1 MTTVADLYLLQE
13 MDLEIQAKQA
23 ALSDVETR
31 LGESEELEMARREV
45 EEQRHRLREA
55 QKKQREAEW
64 TVEGVRVKIQPL
76 EQRLYGG
83 AIKNPKELVGLQ
95 QDVDSLKAR
104 QRELED
110 WDLEAM
116 SAVEEAERELA
127 EGERR
132 LLGMETEW
140 KSEQESLR
148 QQRDVLQREI
158 EEMEQRRSGQAA
170 TIDAE
175 MVRQYETLRA
185 LHQGRAVAKVERGIC
200 QGCRITLPMHVL
212 QRARRGN
219 HLVQCTSCE
228 RILYLS

>member
-1 MTTVADLYLLQE
+1 MTTVADLYVLQE

-23 ALSDVETR
+23 ALADVETR
-31 LGESEELEMARREV
+31 LGESEELEETRREV
-45 EEQRHRLREA
+45 KEQRDRLREA

-64 TVEGVRVKIQPL
+64 RVEEVRAKIQPL
-76 EQRLYGG
+76 EKKLYGG
-83 AIKNPKELVGLQ
+83 TVKNPKELVGLQ
-95 QDVDSLKAR
+95 QDLDSLKAR

-110 WDLEAM
+110 LDLEAM
-116 SAVEEAERELA
+116 SVVEEVESGLAEAER
-127 EGERR
+127 R
-132 LLGMETEW
+132 LSDLGARW
-140 KSEQESLR
+140 QAEQEGLR
-148 QQRDVLQREI
+148 QQRDDLERELQELKR
-158 EEMEQRRSGQAA
+158 RRSGQEA

-175 MVRQYETLRA
+175 MIRQYEALRA

-212 QRARRGN
+212 QRARRAN

>member
-13 MDLEIQAKQA
+13 MDIEMQAKQA
-23 ALSDVETR
+23 ALDDVEAR
-31 LGESEELEMARREV
+31 LGESEELEETRREV
-45 EEQRHRLREA
+45 EETRHRLREA

-64 TVEGVRVKIQPL
+64 TVEEVRVKIQPL
-76 EQRLYGG
+76 EKKLYGG
-83 AIKNPKELVGLQ
+83 TVKNPKELVGFQ

-110 WDLEAM
+110 RALEAM
-116 SAVEEAERELA
+116 SAAEEVEKALA
-127 EGERR
+127 EAERR
-132 LLGMETEW
+132 LLDMETGW
-140 KSEQESLR
+140 QAEQESLR
-148 QQRDVLQREI
+148 QQRDVLRQEI
-158 EEMEQRRSGQAA
+158 QELEQSRSGQEA

-175 MVRQYETLRA
+175 MIRQYESLRA

-200 QGCRITLPMHVL
+200 QGCRITLPIHVL